1 MPFHILS
8 NPNKHH
14 RHIATNRCMCEH
26 ISAVVMA
33 RQPQNRPTNWN
44 SFTFSRTHISIN
56 SNMRNFFDDNQQNE
70 KKNSK
75 FTWEN
80 DKILCIQS
88 LLSMVC
94 LCVWWCHVLI
104 LENAY
109 AQKHQYIFD
118 LRVPF
123 KPLHRLNWL
132 NLLGFNHRHA
142 IFNIYS
148 TSGDHYCRLEGAVN

>member
-26 ISAVVMA
+26 INAVVMA
-33 RQPQNRPTNWN
+33 RQPQNRPTNRN

-56 SNMRNFFDDNQQNE
+56 SNMRNFFDDNQQNQ
-70 KKNSK
+70 KKNNK

-94 LCVWWCHVLI
+94 LCVYDGVTFWYLKMPMHKSINTFSISECHLSHYMDWTGWIYLGLI
-104 LENAY
+104 
-109 AQKHQYIFD
+109 ID
-118 LRVPF
+118 TPF
-123 KPLHRLNWL
+123 
-132 NLLGFNHRHA
+132 
-142 IFNIYS
+142 S
-148 TSGDHYCRLEGAVN
+148 TYTAWVEIIIAD